1 MRGAGKD
8 PLLELPIAQ
17 RDVAVPAA
25 ILVRVDAAS
34 RVHEQD
40 ARAGHPPAEL
50 PARGDLAE
58 IGYRDKTLTLP
69 PVADGDIAPTVL
81 ARMTAL
87 RTGREPD
94 HFRWLSPV

>member
-58 IGYRDKTLTLP
+58 IGYRNQRICRCLP
-69 PVADGDIAPTVL
+69 EIRCIRVL
-81 ARMTAL
+81 HR
-87 RTGREPD
+87 RRD
-94 HFRWLSPV
+94 Q